1 MNKICSKCN
10 MPFECESNENCWCFS
25 IKLIK
30 IEPGSKK
37 LQDCMCEK
45 CLVSLN
51 TEQIKI
57 DENDQTINST

>member
-10 MPFECESNENCWCFS
+10 MPFECESNEDCWYFS

-30 IEPGSKK
+30 IESDSK

-51 TEQIKI
+51 AEQIKI
-57 DENDQTINST
+57 DENDQKINRT